1 MARFAKDCLRKF
13 SVVTRKLECTLGPD
27 TSGLAVRIGLHSG
40 AITGG
45 VLRGERARFQLFGDT
60 VSTINVFDCFSI
72 GVHWSIGLNA
82 YVNLMFILFTQINT
96 AARMESNGEP
106 NQIHMSETTAELL
119 RAAGKGHWLKKRED
133 LVEAK
138 GKGAMQCY
146 WLDVHAFS
154 AGTIEEV
161 ESIPD
166 YDEEEEVHADEESLH
181 DEDLFQEVRRLNR
194 KQERLVAW
202 NTTCLFQLCK
212 QIHLNKTCD
221 KEEDTPFSLEV
232 RQELRKFVYN
242 IALLY
247 VFVATGNIR
256 CCLPTS
262 SLDTH
267 LQFDSIV
274 GTTTILSTTLST
286 YVIFHQFCGGKLH
299 IV

>member
-1 MARFAKDCLRKF
+1 
-13 SVVTRKLECTLGPD
+13 
-27 TSGLAVRIGLHSG
+27 
-40 AITGG
+40 
-45 VLRGERARFQLFGDT
+45 
-60 VSTINVFDCFSI
+60 
-72 GVHWSIGLNA
+72 
-82 YVNLMFILFTQINT
+82 
-96 AARMESNGEP
+96 MESNGEP
-106 NQIHMSETTAELL
+106 NQIHLSEATAELL
-119 RAAGKGHWLKKRED
+119 RAAGKDHWLKKRED